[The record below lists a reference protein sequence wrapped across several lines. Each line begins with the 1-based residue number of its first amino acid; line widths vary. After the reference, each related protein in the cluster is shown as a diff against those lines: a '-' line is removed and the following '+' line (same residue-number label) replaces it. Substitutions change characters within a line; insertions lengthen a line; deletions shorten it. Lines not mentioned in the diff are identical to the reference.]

1 VATAPSDPINLIKDH
16 MMMNTPSMA
25 IVAILVALSSAAC
38 SGDSQQPDAA
48 AASPSDG
55 QSVDPAKVS
64 PPLKDLPRVKNRAGA
79 IKDLTMGDC
88 ATAAGKQRVDGSI
101 TSSAEDDVDYLVTV
115 SWTTSTGDVMG
126 RGFKV
131 LEDVAPGETV
141 DFTIKATVSE
151 GATQCVK
158 GAEYGN
164 IS

>member
-1 VATAPSDPINLIKDH
+1 
-16 MMMNTPSMA
+16 MMKTSSMA
-25 IVAILVALSSAAC
+25 IAAILVALTVAAC
-38 SGDSQQPDAA
+38 SGDSSDSDAA
-48 AASPSDG
+48 AASGSPSDG
-55 QSVDPAKVS
+55 QSVDPANVS

-115 SWTTSTGDVMG
+115 SWTTSAGDVMG

-158 GAEYGN
+158 GAEYGK